1 MRTRLTAGVFFM
13 SEAKKTESVMQ
24 EKREGTEEFFDTYFT
39 EREEKQRGFCEKEL
53 GKKQGFCYNGNRT
66 EGFF

>member
-1 MRTRLTAGVFFM
+1 MKGKAQR
-13 SEAKKTESVMQ
+13 
-24 EKREGTEEFFDTYFT
+24 TEENFDTYFT
-39 EREEKQRGFCEKEL
+39 ESGEKQQGFCEKEL

>member
-1 MRTRLTAGVFFM
+1 MLNV
-13 SEAKKTESVMQ
+13 KKTECVMQ
-24 EKREGTEEFFDTYFT
+24 EKREGTGEFFDTYFT
-39 EREEKQRGFCEKEL
+39 EREEKQGSFCEKEL